1 MSPKLPVA
9 TPRKVI
15 KALKKIGFIVHHH
28 KGSHVFL
35 YHPTVYSSRYVIV
48 PYHNKDLRPGTM
60 KDILKHPAIDQDR
73 FIELL

>member
-9 TPRKVI
+9 KPWKVI
-15 KALKKIGFIVHHH
+15 RALKKVGFVVHHQ

-35 YHPTVYSSRYVIV
+35 YHPTKYSSRYVIV

-60 KDILKHPAIDQDR
+60 RDIIKHPAIDPEE
-73 FIELL
+73 FIKLL